1 MDSDAIYERHLEV
14 FLLWACRETGV
25 IEELL
30 NGNRTAAEITEATG
44 ITERAAGIVL
54 DALVD
59 LGHASRSAGGYQ
71 ASDSLHAFDP
81 DTETLERG
89 ILPHRIDSLEN
100 YMRLPEMM
108 RENQFPE
115 RTDEGFKNYVGA
127 MATLEDRV
135 VREIVTTVEHAHPRP
150 DRVLDVGGGP
160 GRFSGEFTRRGADV
174 TLVDRPQVLE
184 LLADHH
190 RELGVSTTEGDALES
205 LPAGFDL
212 AFSARMTSSFT
223 PEEIGAY
230 FQNAYEALD
239 PGGTFVCVERIS
251 GRSEV
256 AARFAVH
263 MLVFADSGGIHTAS
277 TYRDALDTAGFVD
290 REIREIPGTVY
301 QAVIGH
307 KPE

>member
-1 MDSDAIYERHLEV
+1 MDSDSIYQSHLEA

-25 IEELL
+25 IDELRD
-30 NGNRTAAEITEATG
+30 GERSATELVAATG

-59 LGHASRSAGGYQ
+59 LGHASRSEAGYR
-71 ASDSLHAFDP
+71 ANDSLRAFDP
-81 DTETLERG
+81 DTDTLDRG
-89 ILPHRIDSLEN
+89 ILPHRIDSLEM

-108 RENQFPE
+108 RENQWPE
-115 RTDEGFKNYVGA
+115 RTEEGFKNYVGA

-150 DRVLDVGGGP
+150 ERVLDVGGGP
-160 GRFSGEFTRRGADV
+160 GRFAGEFARRGADV
-174 TLVDRPQVLE
+174 TLVDRAKVLE
-184 LLADHH
+184 LLAERHQ
-190 RELGVSTTEGDALES
+190 ELGISTTEGDALES
-205 LPAGFDL
+205 LPSGFDL

-223 PEEIGAY
+223 SQEIGTY
-230 FQNAYEALD
+230 FENAYETVD

-263 MLVFADSGGIHTAS
+263 MLVFADSGGIHEAS
-277 TYRDALDTAGFVD
+277 TYRDALDAAGFVD
-290 REIREIPGTVY
+290 GEVRDVPGTVY